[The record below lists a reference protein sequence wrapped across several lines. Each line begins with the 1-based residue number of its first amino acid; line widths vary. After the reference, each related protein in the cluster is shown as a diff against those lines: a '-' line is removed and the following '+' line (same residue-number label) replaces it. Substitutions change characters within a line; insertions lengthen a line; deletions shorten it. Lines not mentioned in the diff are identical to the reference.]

1 MYPILFNMVH
11 FSIAGVTEAFLA
23 FDLLCLEDRPVSSVD
38 KCITVHWDSGNP
50 VIIVNHGTRV

>member
-1 MYPILFNMVH
+1 MVH